1 MAVDQVSLMWSNNG
15 SSIASQDRKKATLE
29 QTDAYQ
35 VTVDDPLTTRLDILG
50 HEDIPKVGQRLGDSF
65 FIFCRSVEPV
75 KITPIYWIV
84 TVKWSGDVSAI
95 VLNQNPVNA
104 PPELS
109 WSDVETAEPTD
120 EDFDGNPIVTANNEP
135 ITGVTIPIVDQILT
149 VKRNFASINTFAI
162 APYRQATNSD
172 LFAGWAPG
180 TVRLIRYNATVK
192 NSTNDVTNIGPS
204 PQSGAYWEVTAAF
217 QFRYPYRTTNDKA
230 WYARVRHEGMYV
242 KDSAGRITR
251 ATVSGADATKPVLLK
266 PDGTR
271 ELDPTNAHWLEFKRL
286 GSLPFSTLGMLS

>member
-1 MAVDQVSLMWSNNG
+1 MAVDQVSLMWSNND
-15 SSIASQDRKKATLE
+15 SSIESQDLKTATLS
-29 QTDAYQ
+29 QTDVYQ
-35 VTVDDPLTTRLDILG
+35 VTVTTPETTRLDILG
-50 HEDIPKVGQRLGDSF
+50 DSNIPSVGDRLGASF
-65 FIFCRSVEPV
+65 FIFCRSVTPV
-75 KITPIYWIV
+75 KISPIYWIV
-84 TVKWSGDVSAI
+84 TVKWSGNVSVTA
-95 VLNQNPVNA
+95 LNGNPLTA
-104 PPELS
+104 PPELN

-172 LFAGWAPG
+172 IFAGWAPG
-180 TVRLIRYNATVK
+180 TVRLIRYQATAK
-192 NSTNDVTNIGPS
+192 NSTNDVQNIGPS
-204 PQSGAYWEVTAAF
+204 PQDGAYWEVNAAF
-217 QFRYPYRTTNDKA
+217 QFRYPYRTTNERA
-230 WYARVRHEGMYV
+230 WYARVRHEGIYV
-242 KDSAGRITR
+242 KDSNGRITR

-286 GSLPFSTLGMLS
+286 GSLPFNLLGMLS